1 MRKRL
6 IGLSAAAV
14 MLLGIATAA
23 APNVSAAAGA
33 TCTFVRAKV
42 MGSSGGRFYDY
53 AVTVRMGNLASRASR
68 ITTRLTG
75 RFNRTYAIGAAVAGN
90 TTESRTKVF
99 SAPRGQTFT
108 VTACTQSF

>member
-33 TCTFVRAKV
+33 TCTFVGSKV
-42 MGSSGGRFYDY
+42 VGSSGGRFYDY
-53 AVTVRMGNLASRASR
+53 AVTVRMGNLTANKSKIR
-68 ITTRLTG
+68 TTLAG
-75 RFNRTYAIGAAVAGN
+75 RFNRTYAISAAVAGN
-90 TTESRTKVF
+90 TTVSRTKVF
-99 SAPRGQTFT
+99 SAPRGQTFA
-108 VTACTQSF
+108 VSACTQSF